1 METKVVPVAGRIKV
15 PPLWG
20 QWWLREWVGVGHTG
34 WGYLLDKGSVT
45 GTPQFRAESGLEEM

>member
-20 QWWLREWVGVGHTG
+20 QWWLREWVGV
-34 WGYLLDKGSVT
+34 L
-45 GTPQFRAESGLEEM
+45 GTLGEGICWTRGQ